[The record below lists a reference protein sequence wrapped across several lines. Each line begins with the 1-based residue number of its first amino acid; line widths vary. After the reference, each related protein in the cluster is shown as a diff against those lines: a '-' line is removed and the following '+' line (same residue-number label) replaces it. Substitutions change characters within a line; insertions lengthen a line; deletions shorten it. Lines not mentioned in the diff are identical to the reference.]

1 MWFNYWGPSVSER
14 CGLSKGNQD
23 VNPGG
28 NGVGIYTQQT
38 NLAPIALVLVV
49 CGRATMVSRAVYTET
64 VPPVHVDVY
73 FNKGKKASNVS
84 PGETWPPP
92 PLARNLKTTTR
103 F

>member
-1 MWFNYWGPSVSER
+1 M
-14 CGLSKGNQD
+14 
-23 VNPGG
+23 
-28 NGVGIYTQQT
+28 
-38 NLAPIALVLVV
+38 APIAPVLVV

-84 PGETWPPP
+84 PDETWPPP